1 MITKLSLWL
10 SALLPWPETVAAF
23 LIGLSAGVG
32 GKGWWDAH
40 KEARLLENTFPEL
53 KKPALKRRVKK

>member
-1 MITKLSLWL
+1 MITKLSLWI

-40 KEARLLENTFPEL
+40 RASKLIEQTFPEL
-53 KKPALKRRVKK
+53 KKPAPRRKVKK